1 MKIISIQLFNFRQ
14 FYGLTPIIY
23 FGSGRKNTTIIHG
36 NNGSGKTT
44 ILNAFTWGLY
54 EEFTGAFSEP
64 KSLINKRAIQEIET
78 GKSTECFVELVFEH
92 DYKTY
97 QLKRKFSVYRHIHKS
112 LETTKTQLFMMVADD
127 QGKWKPP
134 LQQPQDIIEQI
145 LPRSLYQYFFFDGEY
160 IDHLLRGEEK
170 QKIAEDTKELIGIKV
185 LQRAVNHL
193 QNAEKT
199 LHKELMTL
207 GNLEIEKIVNHKE
220 EKEQQQHKNKE
231 DNRLIIHRLNILK
244 KEKESLTEQ
253 MLFMSG
259 IENLQQLK
267 QRLLDEEKELR
278 EKLLFAKQAIQKMIS
293 TQGYLVYSH
302 SMIEEFKQLL
312 TNLRSQE
319 KVPYGIK
326 KQFIKKLLKQQK
338 CICGQDLIPQSKT
351 YQQVEKW
358 QEKATNIEIEESIIR
373 LEAQVNHF
381 PEKLTLFW
389 QEINQYKTNLNQW
402 RIQLSEVENK
412 LDDINE
418 QLRQYPDRNIQSMQK
433 KLDDIEQHI
442 RQLTLNQGE
451 INAQL
456 EEIEAEL
463 KTLDKEIKKQEIKVQ
478 KQELILRRITATQ
491 EAIKCIAEVQK
502 RLENQFRIALEKRL
516 QEIFQSISFTPYQP
530 HLNSNYEL
538 SLLENTSGEPLCVAA
553 STGENQI
560 LSLSLIG
567 AIIDMVREWSQK
579 DSLMGLDSST
589 FPIVMDSPFGSLD
602 EIYRRQI
609 AQSLP
614 KLANQLVAL
623 VTKTQWRNEVET
635 QINPYINKQ
644 YILVYHSPKKD
655 CQLDSI
661 MLNGKQYPLV
671 KKSENQFE
679 YTEII
684 TVDNYT

>member
-78 GKSTECFVELVFEH
+78 GKSIECFVELVFEH

-97 QLKRKFSVYRHIHKS
+97 QLKRKFSVYRHVHKS
-112 LETTKTQLFMMVADD
+112 PETTKTQLFMMVADD

-207 GNLEIEKIVNHKE
+207 GNFEIEKIVNHKE

-267 QRLLDEEKELR
+267 QRLLDEEKDLR

-326 KQFIKKLLKQQK
+326 KQFIQK
-338 CICGQDLIPQSKT
+338 IIKT
-351 YQQVEKW
+351 AKMYLW
-358 QEKATNIEIEESIIR
+358 SR
-373 LEAQVNHF
+373 F
-381 PEKLTLFW
+381 
-389 QEINQYKTNLNQW
+389 
-402 RIQLSEVENK
+402 
-412 LDDINE
+412 
-418 QLRQYPDRNIQSMQK
+418 
-433 KLDDIEQHI
+433 
-442 RQLTLNQGE
+442 
-451 INAQL
+451 
-456 EEIEAEL
+456 
-463 KTLDKEIKKQEIKVQ
+463 
-478 KQELILRRITATQ
+478 
-491 EAIKCIAEVQK
+491 
-502 RLENQFRIALEKRL
+502 
-516 QEIFQSISFTPYQP
+516 
-530 HLNSNYEL
+530 NS
-538 SLLENTSGEPLCVAA
+538 S
-553 STGENQI
+553 
-560 LSLSLIG
+560 
-567 AIIDMVREWSQK
+567 
-579 DSLMGLDSST
+579 
-589 FPIVMDSPFGSLD
+589 
-602 EIYRRQI
+602 
-609 AQSLP
+609 
-614 KLANQLVAL
+614 
-623 VTKTQWRNEVET
+623 
-635 QINPYINKQ
+635 
-644 YILVYHSPKKD
+644 
-655 CQLDSI
+655 
-661 MLNGKQYPLV
+661 
-671 KKSENQFE
+671 
-679 YTEII
+679 
-684 TVDNYT
+684 